1 VTFQQGWDWLAMQLN
16 KIAWLIGLYPIWGV
30 VALIVFVIIL
40 RRKRGPSRST
50 PAARKLQLRSSRSDW
65 H

>member
-1 VTFQQGWDWLAMQLN
+1 MTFQQGWDWLAVQLN

-40 RRKRGPSRST
+40 RRRR
-50 PAARKLQLRSSRSDW
+50 
-65 H
+65 